1 MKFGRWQWVTWKES
15 VTKQKLSKKPE
26 EEWLEMQLG
35 KISYCASQKRGEL
48 LKRSADNKKLAGWLF
63 TDKAQKGP

>member
-1 MKFGRWQWVTWKES
+1 